1 MGCLFKSSYNNFGEQ
16 IMFETFFT
24 KKMPALASSE
34 IFISAGEPSGDFHAA
49 NLVRQIRL
57 KRPDVMISGVA
68 GSLMRLEAVETVF
81 DAENLAVMGITDVL
95 AHAHVIFEA
104 FSKVSTY
111 LEEKRPGLI
120 ILVDYPG
127 FNLRVAK
134 KAHELGIPV
143 FYYISPKVWA
153 WGTGRVNKIRKYVD
167 HMGLI
172 LPFEEEFYKKNG
184 IRATFVGNPLID
196 AFPEP
201 IQKKDSLKG
210 KRVIGLLPGSRK
222 GEISRHLPVML
233 DAAIMIIREMPDA
246 EFIISLKDVSYCE
259 NIKGYHLLSDS
270 IKIESGEVSRIFEK
284 CDIMVAASGTV
295 TLEAAIAGV
304 PTIIMYIMSDLSF
317 GIAKALVKV
326 KFAGLA
332 NLVAGREVS
341 PELLQDDASPGKIAS
356 MVIKLLGSKRAIE
369 KMKADYKLVRNKLG
383 RPGAAGRAADI
394 ALSML
399 GRQVKA

>member
-1 MGCLFKSSYNNFGEQ
+1 ML
-16 IMFETFFT
+16 ETFFT
-24 KKMPALASSE
+24 KKVPALASSE

-104 FSKVSTY
+104 FSKVSAY
-111 LEEKRPGLI
+111 LEEKSPGLI

-184 IRATFVGNPLID
+184 IKATFVGNPLID

-201 IQKKDSLKG
+201 IQKKDTLKG

-233 DAAIMIIREMPDA
+233 DAAIMIIREMPDT

-356 MVIKLLGSKRAIE
+356 MVIKLLGSKGAIE